1 MLEQYFGMKG
11 KHPEAVLLSRVGDF
25 YEAYGEDAETIARA
39 LQIALTSK
47 EAGSGQ
53 RVAMAGVPHHALAQ
67 YLARLVAQRFVVAL
81 AEQLEVPQPNKLVRR
96 EVVRL
101 VTPGTLIED
110 HLLDGKHNNYLAA
123 VTAIEGTFA
132 LAYAD
137 VSTGFCA
144 ATALAGENSYD
155 ELLAELGRIG
165 PAEIVGDLPADLR
178 ATMATAIEALGA
190 RFASPALGIVETRP
204 RDAMLGFSHDESL
217 AIHRALDALGA
228 FVKRTGVANA
238 LRPANEDGAAGLN
251 RPELY
256 RRQTFL
262 ALDPATRKHLELIR
276 PQGQNP
282 RATLLATL
290 DRCATS
296 MGSRM
301 LARWILAPLVD
312 RAALAVRQD
321 AVGVLLEEHARRAA
335 LRELLKGCFDIERIA
350 QKIRFRRAGPRDL
363 ASLRRTLENLR
374 PLRQVAPP
382 AIAPLLDRIAD
393 FSDVLQDLQQT
404 LVDEPPAQIGDGGA
418 IRPEAD
424 AELAEC
430 VGLRGDARSKLSE
443 LEERERERTG
453 IRTLKVKYASAFG
466 YAIEIGKSHTASVPA
481 DYVRKQTLTT
491 GERYVTPELKELE
504 LAIST
509 AQARQERIEA
519 RLFEAL
525 VERLAARTGDLLQA
539 ADAVAEIDVAA
550 SLALCAAEREYVRP
564 AFVDESIVTIEE
576 GRHPVMEA
584 MLRTNFVPNDLA
596 LRAREHRFILL
607 TGPNMGGKSTYLR
620 QAGLLTIMAQIG
632 SFVPAKAMT
641 LGIVDRI
648 FTRIGAGDDLASG
661 QSTFY
666 MEMAEAANILRRST
680 HRSLLLIDEVG
691 RGTGTLDGL
700 AIAQA
705 ICEFLLGLEERS
717 PMALFA
723 THFHELCALAEHWRA
738 VVNYHIT
745 AVENTARDG
754 APVFSHRVQPGSS
767 SRSFGIEVARM
778 AGLPAGVTE
787 RAQEIADALSGHADV
802 EEQVPLRKN
811 VSRQPPP
818 ERQLSFL
825 QTE

>member
-11 KHPEAVLLSRVGDF
+11 KHPEAILLSRVGDF

-47 EAGSGQ
+47 EAGSGR

-67 YLARLVAQRFVVAL
+67 YLTRLVAQRFIVAL
-81 AEQLEVPQPNKLVRR
+81 AEQLEIPQPNKLVRR

-110 HLLDGKHNNYLAA
+110 HLLDGKQNNYLAA
-123 VTAIEGTFA
+123 IAAIEGTLA

-144 ATALAGENSYD
+144 ATALSGESAYD
-155 ELLAELGRIG
+155 ELLAELGRVG
-165 PAEIVGDLPADLR
+165 PAEIVADVPADLR
-178 ATMATAIEALGA
+178 AMMAAAVESLGA
-190 RFASPALGIVETRP
+190 RLASPALGIVETRTRGP
-204 RDAMLGFSHDESL
+204 LDGFSHDESL
-217 AIHRALDALGA
+217 AVHRALDALGG
-228 FVKRTGVANA
+228 FVKRAGVANPMRSDDTVDG
-238 LRPANEDGAAGLN
+238 LR

-256 RRQTFL
+256 RRQAFL
-262 ALDPATRKHLELIR
+262 ALDPATRKHLELVR

-312 RAALAVRQD
+312 REALVRRQD
-321 AVGVLLEEHARRAA
+321 AVAVLLGEHARREAV
-335 LRELLKGCFDIERIA
+335 RELLKGCFDLERIA
-350 QKIRFRRAGPRDL
+350 QKVRFRRAMPRDL
-363 ASLRRTLENLR
+363 ASLRRTLDGLR

-393 FSDVLQDLQQT
+393 FSDLHDDLQRT
-404 LVDEPPAQIGDGGA
+404 LADDPPALIGDGGA
-418 IRPEAD
+418 IRPDAD
-424 AELAEC
+424 AELAAC
-430 VGLRGDARSKLSE
+430 VVLRTDARSKLSE

-453 IRTLKVKYASAFG
+453 IKTLKVKYASAFG
-466 YAIEIGKSHTASVPA
+466 YAIEVSKSHAGSVPP
-481 DYVRKQTLTT
+481 DYVRKQTLTS

-509 AQARQERIEA
+509 AQARQERLE
-519 RLFEAL
+519 RQLFDAL
-525 VERLAARTGDLLQA
+525 LDRIAVRTEDLLVA
-539 ADAVAEIDVAA
+539 ADAIAEIDVFA
-550 SLALCAAEREYVRP
+550 SLAQCAAERGYIRP
-564 AFVDESIVTIEE
+564 AFVDESIVTIEG
-576 GRHPVMEA
+576 GRHPVIDA
-584 MLRTNFVPNDLA
+584 MQPGSFVPNDLA
-596 LRAREHRFILL
+596 LRDEDHRFILL

-620 QAGLLTIMAQIG
+620 QAGLLTIVAQIG
-632 SFVPAKAMT
+632 SFVPATSMT
-641 LGIVDRI
+641 LGVVDRI

-666 MEMAEAANILRRST
+666 LEMAEAANILRRST
-680 HRSLLLIDEVG
+680 RRSMLLIDEVG

-705 ICEFLLGLEERS
+705 ICEFLLGLERHA
-717 PMALFA
+717 PMVLFA
-723 THFHELCALAEHWRA
+723 THFHELCALAEHWSLVA
-738 VVNYHIT
+738 NYHIT
-745 AVENTARDG
+745 AVENTARGG

-778 AGLPAGVTE
+778 AGLPPLVIE
-787 RAQEIADALSGHADV
+787 RAQEIADALSGQTDV
-802 EEQVPLRKN
+802 EARVPLRKS
-811 VSRQPPP
+811 VSNQPPP

-825 QTE
+825 GP